1 MEHRESAT
9 DSSLLWE
16 AKVPQQEPKRLSLL
30 IDSYYDDS
38 WSTAPTEQDT
48 VDEHLNLSYLLE
60 AEFCCYQE
68 EHAESEAE
76 PLSNGMEQASVERF
90 LELRHL
96 LGGEFGIPSPAAS
109 DYDANSFFAA
119 GNLGGRPLADGG
131 STAETYI
138 KPQDI
143 VDEHLNLSYTLED
156 DFRRARDASPPPTPQ
171 DAPVASSEL
180 TTSLHLEPS
189 YKNETDAAL
198 QNANEGLD
206 NQADIDAHFTLY
218 YMLDPQGLVQA
229 TASSEQQRPSISVGQ
244 TENHAHLA
252 LSYQLEEAFRD
263 QPQADAVARS
273 LSDEQATIDAHLA
286 LSYLLEAAF
295 REKLQSDAAAG
306 LTSNEQAAVN
316 AHYELSYAL
325 EAEFRD
331 QCQAESAARAATEE
345 QAVIDAHYAL
355 SYELEAQF
363 CNQLQA
369 NDTARSASDVQTTN
383 DADLALSYQLE
394 ADFRIQPQADPAPRS
409 KSYAQTII
417 DAHYA
422 LSYELEGEFV
432 ARLQADAVAH
442 LASDEQAIIEAH
454 YALSYALEAEFV
466 AQLQADATAGL
477 ASDTQAI
484 INAHYALSYELE
496 AEFKAQ
502 LKADNTARSASDVQ
516 AVISELAVESH
527 DQLQPTVFSR
537 SASHEQLVPNAFF
550 TLSSEPEDAFE
561 ARLQAVSAVQL
572 DSSDQTSLDKC
583 CSDSKDKV
591 RRLDSGYL
599 ESESFQ
605 WSEEQAIVNAHLA
618 LSYSLEAE
626 FQSQLAAL
634 CTKSAPIER
643 EGVDAAASRS
653 RGVTALEPVLADDKT
668 MPGPQERADSHY
680 VPNDALVAGLRLV
693 PSVNCPTP
701 VAPANMDLGAR
712 DADSHTSST
721 FNPAASE
728 VTNYQHDVDQ
738 HLHLSYAYESA
749 FLRESLRSASSPA
762 LAEVANCQRDV
773 DQHLH
778 LSYAY
783 ESAFLRESLRS
794 ASSPA
799 LAEVANCQ
807 HDVDQH
813 LLLSYAQESAFLR
826 ESLRSASNPAPS
838 KAANCQHDVDQ
849 HLLLSY
855 AYESA
860 FLRESL
866 RLEERSATVRAHQRE
881 PSQEDD
887 LWTLYASEDVHQRN
901 GSCSSSASS
910 GSSTT
915 ATNPKDADPGH
926 GNAKEE
932 DEIKPFVQSWT
943 EEVQHL
949 STLASSLRGGRGRA
963 AWKAYLAIP
972 ASDESIIIMRN
983 HLAQKWGTKPRA
995 EWVDELISI
1004 MEDELTG
1011 LRDNKPVATDTIPEP
1026 SSAPQQ
1032 ADYPEKEELIAQAEQ
1047 LKQILS
1053 QTEAVKNLVS
1063 VLGFA
1068 KSRQQPVAPPA
1079 RQYDELTSALSI
1091 LLSQAPGL
1099 ANSLQDTRKRLAA
1112 RDEYL
1117 ASTVAS
1123 SARDMNGLQETVT
1136 ELRAANQELTE
1147 ELRAERAGRRCVER
1161 ELVRLE
1167 RARATKPNPA
1177 SRRVDA
1183 SPVDSSNLATIM
1195 SEFKKM
1201 SARVEAL
1208 ERELQDVVGASPSAE
1223 SRPHHRPRIFIP
1235 ASVNMTDKLESPTP
1249 PASPP
1254 HRMTVSDIKTP
1265 SAYS

>member
-16 AKVPQQEPKRLSLL
+16 VEVPQQEPKRLSLL

-60 AEFCCYQE
+60 AEFCCYQAD
-68 EHAESEAE
+68 HAESAAE

-131 STAETYI
+131 SPAETYR

-198 QNANEGLD
+198 QDANEGLE
-206 NQADIDAHFTLY
+206 NQADIDAHFALY
-218 YMLDPQGLVQA
+218 YMLDPQGLDQG
-229 TASSEQQRPSISVGQ
+229 TASSKQQRPSISVGQ

-252 LSYQLEEAFRD
+252 PSYQLEEAFRD
-263 QPQADAVARS
+263 QPQADAVTRS

-286 LSYLLEAAF
+286 LSYLLEVAF
-295 REKLQSDAAAG
+295 REQLQADAAAG
-306 LTSNEQAAVN
+306 LTSNEQAAVD

-331 QCQAESAARAATEE
+331 QLQADSAARAATEE

-363 CNQLQA
+363 CDQLQA
-369 NDTARSASDVQTTN
+369 NATARSASDAQITN
-383 DADLALSYQLE
+383 DAHPALSYQLE
-394 ADFRIQPQADPAPRS
+394 ADLRIQPQADPAPSS
-409 KSYAQTII
+409 KSHAQTII

-432 ARLQADAVAH
+432 ARLQADAVVH

-466 AQLQADATAGL
+466 AQLQADAAASL
-477 ASDTQAI
+477 ASDTQAT
-484 INAHYALSYELE
+484 INAHYAISYELE
-496 AEFKAQ
+496 AEFNAQ
-502 LKADNTARSASDVQ
+502 LKADDSARSACDVQ
-516 AVISELAVESH
+516 AVISELAVEAH

-561 ARLQAVSAVQL
+561 ARLQAVSTVQL

-583 CSDSKDKV
+583 CSNSKDKV

-605 WSEEQAIVNAHLA
+605 CSEEQAIVDAHLA

-626 FQSQLAAL
+626 FRSHLAAP
-634 CTKSAPIER
+634 CINVAPIER
-643 EGVDAAASRS
+643 EGVNGAAASRS
-653 RGVTALEPVLADDKT
+653 RGVTALEPVLAHDKT
-668 MPGPQERADSHY
+668 VPGPLECADSHF
-680 VPNDALVAGLRLV
+680 VLNDALVAGLRLV

-721 FNPAASE
+721 INPTASE
-728 VTNYQHDVDQ
+728 VTNYQH
-738 HLHLSYAYESA
+738 
-749 FLRESLRSASSPA
+749 
-762 LAEVANCQRDV
+762 DV

-826 ESLRSASNPAPS
+826 ESLRSASNLAPS

-855 AYESA
+855 VYESA

-915 ATNPKDADPGH
+915 ATNPTNADRGH

-949 STLASSLRGGRGRA
+949 STLAASLRSGRGRA

-1032 ADYPEKEELIAQAEQ
+1032 ADFPEKEELVAQAEQ

-1053 QTEAVKNLVS
+1053 QTEAIKNLVTI
-1063 VLGFA
+1063 LGFA
-1068 KSRQQPVAPPA
+1068 KSPHQPVAPPA

-1099 ANSLQDTRKRLAA
+1099 ASSLEDTRKRLAA

-1117 ASTVAS
+1117 ASTVAL

-1167 RARATKPNPA
+1167 RARATKPNA
-1177 SRRVDA
+1177 TSRRADA
-1183 SPVDSSNLATIM
+1183 SPVDPSNLATIM

-1208 ERELQDVVGASPSAE
+1208 ERELQDAVGGSLSAE

-1235 ASVNMTDKLESPTP
+1235 ASVNMTEKLDSPTP

-1254 HRMTVSDIKTP
+1254 HRMTVFDIKTP
-1265 SAYS
+1265 SAYV